1 MKTART
7 RKEAIS
13 LALNSIHGIYKA
25 VREEKISP
33 YYGKK
38 LANYYW
44 EKLNHASSI
53 RWLLE
58 RKKHEHLFALKYLGL
73 ISPEESHLQH
83 KRAQKRQPV
92 A

>member
-13 LALNSIHGIYKA
+13 LALNSIHGIYEA
-25 VREEKISP
+25 VREGRISP
-33 YYGKK
+33 YYGQK
-38 LANYYW
+38 LANHYW
-44 EKLNHASSI
+44 EKLNRTSSL
-53 RWLLE
+53 RWLSE

-83 KRAQKRQPV
+83 KKERKRQPV